1 VVLQVLAAK
10 RKELARDRLKERMEQ
25 QLREA
30 QSLMNNRNF
39 AG

>member
-1 VVLQVLAAK
+1 LVFQVLAAK
-10 RKELARDRLKERMEQ
+10 RRELARDRLKERMEE